1 MEGIEQKDSN
11 ESESEDVGNSSKEI
25 DDLAKTT
32 DKKKKSTKQK
42 RMEALEKKGNEAS
55 KSKNDPTVVADF
67 SRDDESAEGSRR
79 EMMSQSNSVRSSNDG
94 PVGNKRFDANED
106 GAEDLPR
113 GDEEGGGFFWIDLSV
128 KNLFFPHS
136 ETDSIENRFPQFAA
150 ISLDHNNNHLP

>member
-11 ESESEDVGNSSKEI
+11 ESESEDVGDSSKGEI

-42 RMEALEKKGNEAS
+42 RMEALEKKGNEVS

-106 GAEDLPR
+106 GAEDLPK
-113 GDEEGGGFFWIDLSV
+113 GNEEGGGFF
-128 KNLFFPHS
+128 
-136 ETDSIENRFPQFAA
+136 
-150 ISLDHNNNHLP
+150 